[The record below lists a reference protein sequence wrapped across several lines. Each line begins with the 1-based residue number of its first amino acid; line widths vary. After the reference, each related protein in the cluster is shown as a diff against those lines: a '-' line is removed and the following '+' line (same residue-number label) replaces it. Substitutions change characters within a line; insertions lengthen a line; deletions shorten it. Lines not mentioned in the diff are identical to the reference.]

1 MRIVFSLVLVLGL
14 GLAGFAAWKT
24 SDYINT
30 TKAREQAAL
39 RQIVPT
45 VRVFVANKPLP
56 FGHVLT
62 EQDVAYVAWP
72 QNALP
77 ENIFTD
83 PKILFHSDTDR
94 KRTVLRQ
101 MEKFEP
107 LLAMKLT
114 EPGADAGI
122 NTRLAHGMRAFPIA
136 VDARN
141 TVASMARVGD
151 RLDVYWSGNAG
162 NLGPDVSGEI
172 TKLIETGVTVIATD
186 DGGRGGARSLT
197 VEATPQQVA
206 RLTQA
211 QMSGRLSIS
220 LMGVGDDTTA
230 EVSDVDRRGLLGF
243 ERIEAAPVEREKVCT
258 IRTRRAGEVV
268 EIPIPCTN

>member
-45 VRVFVANKPLP
+45 VKVFVANKPLP

-62 EQDVAYVAWP
+62 EQDVAYVSWP

-83 PKILFHSDTDR
+83 PKILFHSDPDR
-94 KRTVLRQ
+94 KRTVVRR

-107 LLAMKLT
+107 LLTMKLT

-122 NTRLAHGMRAFPIA
+122 NTRLAQGMRAFPIA